1 MLIIG
6 HAGYEF
12 LTLKDA
18 YLGYGITAEY
28 LLEFNPFGA
37 TSIETPPQRSLET
50 FANLLR
56 KRGAII
62 LPTNESPS
70 LDIKGNVKKWW
81 SLKNYI
87 GNNSMVST
95 KMDPLTAPGLVCS
108 RLNNVDNIVKFLRK
122 GGNVLLLRPTNL
134 LNPFYPE
141 SRNNLAEE
149 AFKFYEGL
157 ITKLGI
163 NPQID
168 KEIFQKFSF
177 NGKLIV
183 VDGNFL
189 TDWGT
194 RNENYVEK
202 INEILTEFL
211 RFNVPVASLGQI
223 NDQMV
228 VPLNTS
234 VYTEWTLRYC
244 GPDGGQIEI
253 EIEVD
258 PSIEPESPTVL
269 TYSDL
274 QYGATRTIGFW
285 FTPRSVGIFKNA
297 ISIKTKGPFSQH
309 LSMSLTVFSGY
320 KEKLKGQSI
329 AKSILL
335 NELWKVSDKIS
346 EINDLDKF
354 ASLIEVDPR
363 AAVMKARYI
372 AEKISKRI
380 CRKAKIP
387 TRNMTFEQICRLIAN
402 RNLLSKKGIGYLNTV
417 RIIGNLA
424 AHAEQEEK
432 IQFKEE
438 DALIVGQAIIEILN
452 EVLNRDLI

>member
-6 HAGYEF
+6 HAGHEF

-18 YLGYGITAEY
+18 YLSYGITAEY
-28 LLEFNPFGA
+28 LLELNPFGA
-37 TSIETPPQRSLET
+37 TSIETPPQRSLES

-62 LPTNESPS
+62 LSTNESPN
-70 LDIKGNVKKWW
+70 LDIKRNVREWW

-87 GNNSMVST
+87 GNNSIVPS

-108 RLNNVDNIVKFLRK
+108 RLNNIDNIVKFLRK
-122 GGNVLLLRPTNL
+122 GGNILLLRPTNL
-134 LNPFYPE
+134 VNPFYPE
-141 SRNNLAEE
+141 SKNNLAEE
-149 AFKFYEGL
+149 AFEFYNEL

-194 RNENYVEK
+194 RNENYIKK

-211 RFNVPVASLGQI
+211 RFNIPIASLEQI

-234 VYTEWTLRYC
+234 VYKEWTLRYW
-244 GPDGGQIEI
+244 GPDSGQIEI

-258 PSIEPESPTVL
+258 TSIEPESPTLL
-269 TYSDL
+269 TYSL
-274 QYGATRTIGFW
+274 QYGAAITIGFW
-285 FTPRSVGIFKNA
+285 FTPRFTGNFKNA

-309 LSMSLTVFSGY
+309 LSMSLDVFSGY
-320 KEKLKGQSI
+320 KEKLKGHSI

-335 NELWKVSDKIS
+335 NELWKVRDKIN

-354 ASLIEVDPR
+354 ASLIEIDPR

-380 CRKAKIP
+380 CRKANIP
-387 TRNMTFEQICRLIAN
+387 TRNLTFEQICRLIAN
-402 RNLLSKKGIGYLNTV
+402 KNLLSKKGIGYLNTV

-424 AHAEQEEK
+424 SHAEQEEK

-452 EVLNRDLI
+452 EVLNKYLI